1 MKVIRYI
8 ALSLF
13 AACSLG
19 VAAQTAKSSYFLE
32 GAFHNSQ
39 LNPAMAGER
48 SFVSF
53 PLLGNLM
60 VGANSNV
67 GLSNFLFPQPNGRL
81 ATFMSGNVTPDQFLN
96 AMPSTARMGMDM
108 DMTLAA
114 LGIRAFGG
122 YTTFNVVFHG
132 QTSIG
137 IPKDIFKFAKTGFKT
152 EPYSFSGINMN
163 LMSYMAVTLGHSRE
177 IIDGLRVGVN
187 LKYLMGLAYADVL
200 MDKFTLETSEERWMV
215 EAHAQARLATFM
227 EMKLAEGDEFDM
239 ENMEMTSFTPS
250 ASGFAVDLGA
260 TYDMKNLVPGLKLS
274 ASVTDVGYIK
284 WSMIKGNTESVKLEY
299 TGLEEIDMENVG
311 EQVEEQLD
319 EIMSS
324 AEEMLEFQVDDMQ
337 EEKTWLG
344 ATMYLGAEY
353 EMPFYQSLSVG
364 LLYGQRFS
372 KYTGW
377 NDVRGYLNISPLGW
391 LEAST
396 NVSFSTFGTSLGW
409 MFNFHP
415 AGFSFFVGS
424 DYMVTKVNPQF
435 IPINEMNT
443 NITLGV
449 NIPLGKKVK

>member
-1 MKVIRYI
+1 
-8 ALSLF
+8 
-13 AACSLG
+13 
-19 VAAQTAKSSYFLE
+19 
-32 GAFHNSQ
+32 
-39 LNPAMAGER
+39 
-48 SFVSF
+48 
-53 PLLGNLM
+53 
-60 VGANSNV
+60 
-67 GLSNFLFPQPNGRL
+67 
-81 ATFMSGNVTPDQFLN
+81 
-96 AMPSTARMGMDM
+96 
-108 DMTLAA
+108 
-114 LGIRAFGG
+114 
-122 YTTFNVVFHG
+122 
-132 QTSIG
+132 
-137 IPKDIFKFAKTGFKT
+137 
-152 EPYSFSGINMN
+152 
-163 LMSYMAVTLGHSRE
+163 
-177 IIDGLRVGVN
+177 
-187 LKYLMGLAYADVL
+187 
-200 MDKFTLETSEERWMV
+200 
-215 EAHAQARLATFM
+215 
-227 EMKLAEGDEFDM
+227 
-239 ENMEMTSFTPS
+239 
-250 ASGFAVDLGA
+250 
-260 TYDMKNLVPGLKLS
+260 
-274 ASVTDVGYIK
+274 
-284 WSMIKGNTESVKLEY
+284 MIKGNTKSVKLEY

-353 EMPFYQSLSVG
+353 EMPFYQSLSIG